1 MYTPFCFPCEF
12 PMENG
17 GESRRRSLLRAAEA
31 RLIASVPSCR
41 AEDTVLPDGQH
52 IHSLCLALDD
62 EDPRALIMLGGYGL
76 GAGMFCL
83 VLDAFAKVRKN
94 VPFGRVYALDWPGS
108 GLCSPYEPLCDLADI
123 TLEQAIA
130 FASDA
135 MDGFLL
141 AKGIAAPRVTLLG
154 HSLGAYLAF
163 CYCESRAARLPC
175 AHLLLASC
183 FGVPTLPAHRSPP
196 WSEPEWLQK
205 KASDLEQRK
214 RARTLFDA
222 GGPNSN
228 RGIVRLVFGLLA
240 LCLPLLL
247 LAGCIVRLSGKPN
260 VKAKAARLASP
271 VTTIS
276 ARLGCAPLR
285 WLLIR
290 YVAMR
295 RYMQNGQF
303 DAAGVSVAD
312 FASYVFYKAEVGFG
326 EFLYDRA
333 TVSRDDVRGARV
345 PRSFRPKG
353 LVFGTFWAKEPLGGT
368 CEEIDFVDGE
378 PPALGRD
385 SARNRPFS
393 EGRLQ
398 AFLRATTPE
407 GFRASFFFG
416 VHDWIDCR
424 PVADI
429 AREFPT
435 SVNVATGGAMLRLPA
450 CGHQMMVDQPT
461 GFVEAIITLCAQ
473 LGTVSA
479 TDGAQ
484 QATKGLGNN
493 GGSVTVDAQMNE
505 CPPIS

>member
-290 YVAMR
+290 YVA
-295 RYMQNGQF
+295 
-303 DAAGVSVAD
+303 AGVSVAD
-312 FASYVFYKAEVGFG
+312 FASYVFYKAGQRSGLGSFCMTGRRYHGTTYGGRGCRVHSDRRAW
-326 EFLYDRA
+326 FLAPSGPKSRSA
-333 TVSRDDVRGARV
+333 GRVRRSILSTVSRQRSAVTRLGTDHSRRVACRPSCAPPLLRASV
-345 PRSFRPKG
+345 PRSSLAYTTG
-353 LVFGTFWAKEPLGGT
+353 STA
-368 CEEIDFVDGE
+368 
-378 PPALGRD
+378 AL
-385 SARNRPFS
+385 SLTLLASF
-393 EGRLQ
+393 Q
-398 AFLRATTPE
+398 
-407 GFRASFFFG
+407 RASM
-416 VHDWIDCR
+416 WR
-424 PVADI
+424 
-429 AREFPT
+429 R
-435 SVNVATGGAMLRLPA
+435 
-450 CGHQMMVDQPT
+450 
-461 GFVEAIITLCAQ
+461 VERCCDSQRA
-473 LGTVSA
+473 GTR
-479 TDGAQ
+479 
-484 QATKGLGNN
+484 
-493 GGSVTVDAQMNE
+493 
-505 CPPIS
+505 